1 MKKVLFVGDNHIDD
15 KQPENRSDNY
25 LEATLNKLKECLT
38 IAEEEKFD
46 AIVFLGDIFDRREVG
61 PLARNGT
68 MKILLNQDSGKPW
81 SFPKYVVV
89 GNHDI
94 QSSHPLENSSL
105 GTLIHCGAL
114 IKTDYEPQLGIAFAH
129 FHNDLDKEITNG
141 FLTTNSAIIWACHAS
156 IYNES
161 TSYDSSVIV
170 FDTLPLHPN
179 NSIVISG
186 HIHKPMEVL
195 REDGKIFVNPG
206 CIGRRSANKD
216 NFDRDL
222 KVFALE
228 YELDGKLLKKEYIHL
243 LSAKNHTEVFKLD
256 EIIEKKTQVKEAQEF
271 IKHVSDIQAKNWI
284 NKTIEDKIQILTSYG
299 EEKNIIKP
307 VIDVAIDALNFV
319 NMEKN

>member
-25 LEATLNKLKECLT
+25 LEATLRKLKECLT
-38 IAEEEKFD
+38 IAEEENFD
-46 AIVFLGDIFDRREVG
+46 AVVFLGDVFDRREVG
-61 PLARNGT
+61 PLARNGALN
-68 MKILLNQDSGKPW
+68 ILLKKDDGTPW
-81 SFPKYVVV
+81 PFPKYVVV

-105 GTLIHCGAL
+105 GTLIQSGAL
-114 IKTDYEPQLGIAFAH
+114 TKTDYEPELGIAFAH
-129 FHNDLDKEITNG
+129 FHNDLDKDITNG
-141 FLTTNSAIIWACHAS
+141 MLTTNSAIIWACHAS

-186 HIHKPMEVL
+186 HIHKPMEIV

-228 YELDGKLLKKEYIHL
+228 YDLDGTLHKKEYIYL
-243 LSAKNHTEVFKLD
+243 QSAKHHTEVFKVE
-256 EIIEKKTQVKEAQEF
+256 EIVQKKTQVKEAQEF
-271 IKHVSDIQAKNWI
+271 IKHVSDIQATNWI

-299 EEKNIIKP
+299 EEKNITKP
-307 VIDVAIDALNFV
+307 IIDVAIEALNHV
-319 NMEKN
+319 NMEKI